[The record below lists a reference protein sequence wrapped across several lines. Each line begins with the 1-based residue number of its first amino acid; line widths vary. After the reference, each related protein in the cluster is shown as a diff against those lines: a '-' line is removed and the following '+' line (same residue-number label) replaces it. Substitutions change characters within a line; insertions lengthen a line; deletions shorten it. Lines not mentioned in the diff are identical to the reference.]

1 MASQPQ
7 RVLVVNTYSVEET
20 RIVGA
25 SLSPTLLPGDVLSLA
40 GDLGAGKTAFVQ
52 GVAAGLG
59 VEGRV
64 TSPSFTIVHE
74 YDGRYPIVHLDV
86 YRLDSFQEVIDL
98 GFEEFL
104 DPDSIVLVEW
114 GEAIAP
120 MLPRRHLE
128 VEVRRARDPEADD
141 ERCLIFRPHGAEWI
155 RKIQAMRTTAEV
167 LLNATGAER
176 DGPRF
181 EVTSDPFARDDR
193 DSELQDEGD

>member
-1 MASQPQ
+1 MPEMP

-25 SLSPTLLPGDVLSLA
+25 SLSPALLPGDVISLT

-52 GVAAGLG
+52 GIAAALG

-74 YDGRYPIVHLDV
+74 YSGRYPIVHLDV

-104 DPDSIVLVEW
+104 DVHSIVLVEW

-128 VEVRRARDPEADD
+128 VEVRRAQDPDSED
-141 ERCLIFRPHGAEWI
+141 ERCLIFRPRGAEWI
-155 RKIQAMRTTAEV
+155 RKIQAMRTTADV
-167 LLNATGAER
+167 LLNATATER
-176 DGPRF
+176 EGPRF
-181 EVTSDPFARDDR
+181 VVTGDPFARDDK
-193 DSELQDEGD
+193 DLELQEEDD

>member
-1 MASQPQ
+1 MASEIP
-7 RVLVVNTYSVEET
+7 RVLVTNTYSVEET

-25 SLSPTLLPGDVLSLA
+25 SLAPTLLPGDVISLT

-52 GVAAGLG
+52 GVAAALG

-74 YDGRYPIVHLDV
+74 YAGRYPILHLDV

-104 DPDSIVLVEW
+104 DPESIVLIEW

-128 VEVRRARDPEADD
+128 VEARRALDPEAED
-141 ERCLIFRPHGAEWI
+141 ERCLIFRPRGSEWI

-167 LLNATGAER
+167 LLNATGAEKE
-176 DGPRF
+176 GPRF
-181 EVTSDPFARDDR
+181 VVTGDPFARDDR
-193 DSELQDEGD
+193 DLELPEEDD

>member
-1 MASQPQ
+1 MPEMP

-25 SLSPTLLPGDVLSLA
+25 SLSPTLLPGDVISLT

-52 GVAAGLG
+52 GVAAALG
-59 VEGRV
+59 VDGRV
-64 TSPSFTIVHE
+64 TSPTFTIVHE
-74 YDGRYPIVHLDV
+74 YAGRYPIIHLDV

-104 DPDSIVLVEW
+104 DVESIVLVEW
-114 GEAIAP
+114 GEAIGP

-128 VEVRRARDPEADD
+128 VEVRRAQDPDAED
-141 ERCLIFRPHGAEWI
+141 ERCLIFRPRGAEWI

-167 LLNATGAER
+167 LLNATGATKE
-176 DGPRF
+176 GPRF
-181 EVTSDPFARDDR
+181 VVTGDPFARDDK
-193 DSELQDEGD
+193 DLQLQDEDD

>member
-1 MASQPQ
+1 MAEMP

-25 SLSPTLLPGDVLSLA
+25 ALSPALLPGDVISLT

-52 GVAAGLG
+52 GIAAALG

-74 YDGRYPIVHLDV
+74 YAGRYPIIHLDV

-104 DPDSIVLVEW
+104 DVHAIVLVEW

-128 VEVRRARDPEADD
+128 VEVRRAQDPDSED
-141 ERCLIFRPHGAEWI
+141 ERCLIFRPRGAEWI
-155 RKIQAMRTTAEV
+155 RKIQAMRTTADV
-167 LLNATGAER
+167 LLNATGTDKE
-176 DGPRF
+176 GPRF
-181 EVTSDPFARDDR
+181 VVTGDPFARDDK
-193 DSELQDEGD
+193 DLELQDEDD

>member
-1 MASQPQ
+1 MPEMP

-25 SLSPTLLPGDVLSLA
+25 SLSPALLPGDVISLT

-52 GVAAGLG
+52 GVAAALG
-59 VEGRV
+59 VDGRV

-74 YDGRYPIVHLDV
+74 YAGRYPIIHLDV

-104 DPDSIVLVEW
+104 DVHSIVLVEW

-128 VEVRRARDPEADD
+128 VEVRRAQDPDSED
-141 ERCLIFRPHGAEWI
+141 ERCLIFRPRGAEWI
-155 RKIQAMRTTAEV
+155 RKIQAMRTTADV
-167 LLNATGAER
+167 LLNATATDKE
-176 DGPRF
+176 GPRF
-181 EVTSDPFARDDR
+181 VVTGDPFARDDKDLER
-193 DSELQDEGD
+193 EDEDD